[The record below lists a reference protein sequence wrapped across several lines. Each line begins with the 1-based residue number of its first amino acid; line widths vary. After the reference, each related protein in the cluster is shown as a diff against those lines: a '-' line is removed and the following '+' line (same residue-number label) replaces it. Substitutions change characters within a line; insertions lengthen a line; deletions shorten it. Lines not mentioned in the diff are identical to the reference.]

1 MIPDNREELQILAG
15 EYVLGVLEPEAAREI
30 EAALPGNAELRR
42 AVVFWEER
50 LNPLA
55 AAAAPAEPPSELWS
69 RIERRIGG
77 TAKPAPPLWEN
88 VALWRRSTAVAAAV
102 AAALALYIIKV
113 PPPPGPSYVAVLHA
127 PQQEQPA
134 FVATGGSNALLIRAV
149 AQATAPA
156 DRGFELWA
164 IPPGA
169 KPISLG
175 LMQADGRLELGSL
188 PTPLSPGVTLA
199 ITIEPKTGVPHPGP
213 SGPPVFLGTLLPA
226 R

>member
-15 EYVLGVLEPEAAREI
+15 EYVLGVLEPEAAREV
-30 EAALPGNAELRR
+30 EAALAGNAELRR

-50 LNPLA
+50 LHPLA
-55 AAAAPAEPPSELWS
+55 EAAAPAEPPRELWG
-69 RIERRIGG
+69 RIESRIGG
-77 TAKPAPPLWEN
+77 AAKPAAPLWEN
-88 VALWRRSTAVAAAV
+88 AALWRRSTAVAAAV
-102 AAALALYIIKV
+102 AAVLALYIIKV
-113 PPPPGPSYVAVLHA
+113 PPAAGPSYVAVLYA
-127 PQQEQPA
+127 PQQQQPA
-134 FVATGGSNALLIRAV
+134 FVATGGSNGLLIRAV
-149 AQATAPA
+149 AQETAPA